1 MSFALV
7 SMKNEIIHPRFDDRI
22 LLPEDGE
29 DVLPIYTLPLHEFRF
44 QEFCRKNG
52 IVNYLPL
59 KQAWKIANYT
69 KNGKQ
74 YHYQRK
80 VLRPMFASYVFVRMA
95 NLRQH
100 DLFLSGSVNRVL
112 PVADKEKFL
121 GELRLVRQVEL
132 IGFSEELE
140 FNCGMK
146 EGDHFE
152 ILSGPWQGV
161 CGWLKQKDK
170 LYLWTVEIEF
180 VNEVIRAKIDPSKIK
195 MRRLEE

>member
-1 MSFALV
+1 
-7 SMKNEIIHPRFDDRI
+7 MKNELVLPPFDKRI

-29 DVLPIYTLPLHEFRF
+29 DVVPIYTLPLHEFRF
-44 QEFCRKNG
+44 QEFCQNNG

-69 KNGKQ
+69 KNGKL

-112 PVADKEKFL
+112 PVADREKFL
-121 GELRLVRQVEL
+121 GELRLVRQIEQ
-132 IGFSEELE
+132 IGLSEELE
-140 FNCGMK
+140 FNCEIK

-161 CGWLKQKDK
+161 CGWLMKKDK
-170 LYLWTVEIEF
+170 LYLWSVEIEF
-180 VNEVIRAKIDPSKIK
+180 VNEIIRAKIDPSKIK
-195 MRRLEE
+195 MKRLED

>member
-1 MSFALV
+1 
-7 SMKNEIIHPRFDDRI
+7 MKNEIVLPPFDKRI

-29 DVLPIYTLPLHEFRF
+29 DVVPIYTLPLHEFRF

-59 KQAWKIANYT
+59 KQAWKVANYT
-69 KNGKQ
+69 KNGKL

-112 PVADKEKFL
+112 PVADREKFL
-121 GELRLVRQVEL
+121 EELRVVRQIEQ
-132 IGFSEELE
+132 IGLSEELE
-140 FNCGMK
+140 FNCGIK

-152 ILSGPWQGV
+152 ILSGPWKGV
-161 CGWLKQKDK
+161 CGWLMKKDK
-170 LYLWTVEIEF
+170 LYLWSVEIEF
-180 VNEVIRAKIDPSKIK
+180 VNEVIRAQIDPSTIK
-195 MRRLEE
+195 MRRLDD